1 MKKTDVQI
9 GDEYTLKV
17 GANRVPVEV
26 VRELAGNGGWEVKTL
41 KTLKI
46 LRVKDAGRFLK
57 RLREAAP
64 APDAHVAADSKGLA
78 QTPKDTKATAKRDT
92 GERGANTAK
101 RTSGLDAAARVLAE
115 AGEPMNCK
123 AMVERAL
130 EKGYWKTT
138 GKTPQA
144 TIYAAILREIQKKGD
159 AARFVKTERGK
170 FALAS

>member
-1 MKKTDVQI
+1 MKDTDVRV
-9 GDEYTLKV
+9 GEKYTLKV
-17 GANRVPVEV
+17 GANLVPVEV
-26 VRELAGNGGWEVKTL
+26 VRKLAGGGWEVKAL

-46 LRVKDAGRFLK
+46 LRVKDAERFIK
-57 RLREAAP
+57 RLGEAAP
-64 APDAHVAADSKGLA
+64 QAAPDADARSKGLPQA
-78 QTPKDTKATAKRDT
+78 TKDAKPMAKRRT
-92 GERGANTAK
+92 GEQGATGAK
-101 RTSGLDAAARVLAE
+101 RASGLDAAARVLAE

-144 TIYAAILREIQKKGD
+144 TIYAAILREIQKKGN
-159 AARFVKTERGK
+159 AARFRKTERGK